1 MTVASVTLLENIF
14 KIRYSQGFAKY
25 LAAKSD
31 LIAWLPLQE
40 DFGGWKWWRTNK
52 TNAVN
57 GSTVFGTARANRSVP
72 NFERFEMTRS
82 QDHVLVSVSCEAAR
96 ASRKDEYALVQELDD
111 AMDSAND
118 EMAMSI
124 ENLLTG
130 IGGGARG
137 QIALVGGIPAVDTIL
152 LEDPSK
158 IYLLQEG
165 MVIQVSNDPG
175 EDVGDAVRAG
185 TVTIESINQAAGT
198 FTVDPDL
205 LVGIPAAVVGDYIF
219 REGDLDAGA
228 QRVLQGLFAWC
239 PATAPT
245 AAESFFGVDRSV
257 NVGALAGMRHDG
269 TGGNPLDTIM
279 YAATLVKRN
288 RGMADTVLVNPT
300 KAGEI
305 GQYALAKQKFVQKT
319 DYAGIQLAG
328 FSIETVCGTVG
339 VIACP
344 AIPEDLGMLTKRD
357 AWLMRSLDGF
367 PHPVDDDGQIWHLEE
382 AADAMQARLRYYAQ
396 LCHMTPKH
404 SCHITF

>member
-25 LAAKSD
+25 LAKKSD
-31 LIAWLPLQE
+31 LISWLPLQE

-118 EMAMSI
+118 EMALSI
-124 ENLLTG
+124 ENLLVG
-130 IGGGARG
+130 EGGGARG
-137 QIALVGGIPAVDTIL
+137 QIATSSGISGSTITL
-152 LEDPSK
+152 QDPSK
-158 IYLLQEG
+158 IYLFQDG
-165 MVIQVSNDPG
+165 MVIQLSDDDG
-175 EDVGDAVRAG
+175 SDVGDAVRAG
-185 TVTIESINQAAGT
+185 TLTIDTINQAAGS
-198 FTVDPDL
+198 FTTTVA
-205 LVGIPAAVVGDYIF
+205 VTTGIPAAADGDYIF

-239 PATAPT
+239 PATAPS
-245 AAESFFGVDRSV
+245 ASESFFGVDRST
-257 NVGALAGMRHDG
+257 NIGALAGMRHDG
-269 TGGNPLDTIM
+269 SGANPLDTIM
-279 YAATLVKRN
+279 YASTLVKRN

-305 GQYALAKQKFVQKT
+305 VQYALAKQEFTMKT
-319 DYAGIQLAG
+319 DYAGIELQG
-328 FSIETVCGTVG
+328 FKIQTVCGPVG
-339 VIACP
+339 VIACS
-344 AIPEDLGMLTKRD
+344 AIPEDVGMLTRRD